1 MTIEEACQLVV
12 QAGAIGEPGQ
22 ALVLDMGE
30 AVRIVDVAHQLID
43 LAGREID
50 VEFTGLRE
58 GEKLH
63 EDLFGDGEPHDIRPD
78 HPLISHVPVPPV
90 PRAEVSA
97 LSTRAA
103 TRRSSPAWP
112 PCASTKPSGV
122 TRAG

>member
-90 PRAEVSA
+90 PGPDVSA
-97 LSTRAA
+97 LSTD
-103 TRRSSPAWP
+103 
-112 PCASTKPSGV
+112 G
-122 TRAG
+122 